1 MQTQTY
7 DSAFTGDL
15 AFVKTYDSAFT
26 GDLAFVKT
34 PAAAE
39 GATLVTRAKRIEV
52 APSHFV
58 ECDQEMELFRSPT
71 NPRLMFLKAPEEF
84 IARHTRPNHT
94 HAPVKLSGGAVFKVI
109 RQREN
114 GPEGYRTVED

>member
-1 MQTQTY
+1 MTAAQKF

-15 AFVKTYDSAFT
+15 AFVRTKERDE
-26 GDLAFVKT
+26 K
-34 PAAAE
+34 
-39 GATLVTRAKRIEV
+39 ATLVTRAKRIEV

-58 ECDQEMELFRSPT
+58 ESEQELELYRHQS
-71 NPRLMFLKAPEEF
+71 NPRIMFITAPVDF
-84 IARHTRPNHT
+84 TARHTRPNHT
-94 HAPVKLSGGAVFKVI
+94 HAPVTFNGDGVYKVI